1 MTSSRDNHVR
11 AWLGAFALGHLD
23 PEQQAWVRAHLDRCA
38 ECRREAGELERV
50 VAVLPLV
57 DPDRIGARA
66 EPAPPAELL
75 DEVFDRIHLEALEHG
90 RVARRTV
97 GRRTAAVAA
106 ALVALLVA
114 ATLGTDRGP
123 GDPAPQVV
131 SMQAARTGVV
141 GEAVI
146 HDDPQSTWVEL
157 TAAGLSPGETYA
169 VWFEDSTTG
178 DRAPLGTFL
187 GVGGDLY
194 ISLYSTLAR
203 DRAIAI
209 GVSDQAGDTVMEG
222 AVPPVPG

>member
-1 MTSSRDNHVR
+1 MTSPPGDHVR
-11 AWLGAFALGHLD
+11 AWLGAYALGHLD
-23 PEQQAWVRAHLDRCA
+23 AEREAWVRAHLERCL
-38 ECRREAGELERV
+38 ECTREAGELERV
-50 VAVLPLV
+50 AAVLPLV
-57 DPDRIGARA
+57 DPDRVVAGP
-66 EPAPPAELL
+66 EPAPPTELL
-75 DEVFDRIHLEALEHG
+75 DEVFDRIHREAREHG
-90 RVARRTV
+90 RDARRSV
-97 GRRTAAVAA
+97 LRRAAAVAA
-106 ALVALLVA
+106 VLGGLIVA
-114 ATLGTDRGP
+114 AVVGTDRAP
-123 GDPAPQVV
+123 EDPPPQLVA
-131 SMQAARTGVV
+131 MRAADAGVE

-169 VWFEDSTTG
+169 VWFEDAATG

-187 GVGGDLY
+187 GVEGDVY

>member
-1 MTSSRDNHVR
+1 MTSSPDEHARP
-11 AWLGAFALGHLD
+11 WLGAYAIGHLD
-23 PEQQAWVRAHLDRCA
+23 AERQAWVRDHLDRCA

-50 VAVLPLV
+50 AAVLPLV
-57 DPDRIGARA
+57 DPDRIVAGA
-66 EPAPPAELL
+66 EPAPPIELL
-75 DEVFDRIHLEALEHG
+75 DEVFDRIHRESREHG
-90 RVARRTV
+90 RAARRTV
-97 GRRTAAVAA
+97 VRRTAAVAA
-106 ALVALLVA
+106 AIAALLVGV
-114 ATLGTDRGP
+114 TLGIDPGP
-123 GDPAPQVV
+123 GAPAPQVV
-131 SMQAARTGVV
+131 SMHAARRGVV